1 MDAARRRRK
10 ARQTRSIRTVDCMV
24 STALRAQH
32 DHESTTCDTQ
42 RPCSAVVYPVHLKWP
57 HASLLL
63 WLWLGTGLPD
73 MCYGSKARSPAR
85 GHSSMELA

>member
-24 STALRAQH
+24 STALRTLH
-32 DHESTTCDTQ
+32 DHERTTCDTQ
-42 RPCSAVVYPVHLKWP
+42 KPCSTVTYTVRLKWP

-63 WLWLGTGLPD
+63 WLWLETELPN
-73 MCYGSKARSPAR
+73 MCQGSKASSPAR
-85 GHSSMELA
+85 GHSSI